1 MKRLLTLL
9 LLIALSVAGRAQA
22 SDWKTAWDETLA
34 AAQKEGRVVVAAPP
48 DAEVRQA
55 LPAAFEARYG
65 IRMEYLSGR
74 GSDQANKLRRERGA
88 GSYTVDAV
96 VAGNQT
102 MFSVLYGEKMLAP
115 LKPELILPEVTDGK
129 NWNRGSMWFAD
140 PEQQYILRIFSTVRE
155 AFIINTK
162 EVNEKELR
170 KFSDLLDPKW
180 KGKLSF
186 LDPSMAGT
194 GANQVAL
201 LYTLFGEDFV
211 RRIFVDQQPLI
222 SRERRQLTDAVL
234 RGTHP
239 ITFGA
244 EDGEIERLRAEGM
257 PVKAIF
263 ALEDMPG
270 AISGGNMVAL
280 LDKAPHPNA
289 ARVFGN
295 WMASKEAGEIYGRAL
310 KMVPARSDI
319 DAASFMPIECIPK
332 SGVNYFDVYDYKFTT
347 VTNAESRR
355 RMRDI
360 LRAVGSK

>member
-1 MKRLLTLL
+1 MKRLLVLL
-9 LLIALSVAGRAQA
+9 LLSVVSVAGHAHA
-22 SDWKTAWDETLA
+22 SDWQKKWDETVA
-34 AAQKEGRVVVAAPP
+34 AARKEGRVVVAAPP

-74 GSDQANKLRRERGA
+74 GSDQANKLRRERSA

-115 LKPELILPEVTDGK
+115 LKPELILPEVTDGR
-129 NWNRGSMWFAD
+129 NWNRGSLWFAD
-140 PEQQYILRIFSTVRE
+140 PDQQYILRIFSTVRE

-162 EVNEKELR
+162 EVDEKELR
-170 KFSDLLDPKW
+170 KFTDLLDPKW
-180 KGKLSF
+180 KGRLSF

-257 PVKAIF
+257 PVKAVF
-263 ALEDMPG
+263 GLEDMPG
-270 AISGGNMVAL
+270 AISGGNMVGL
-280 LDKAPHPNA
+280 LERAPHPNA
-289 ARVFGN
+289 ARVFVN

-319 DAASFMPIECIPK
+319 DAASFMPPEVIPK
-332 SGVNYFDVYDYKFTT
+332 PGVNYFDVYDYKFTT
-347 VTNAESRR
+347 VSNAESRR

-360 LRAVGSK
+360 LHASGSK

>member
-1 MKRLLTLL
+1 M
-9 LLIALSVAGRAQA
+9 APGVVSAQSA
-22 SDWKTAWDETLA
+22 DWQKTWDETLA
-34 AAQKEGRVVVAAPP
+34 AARKEGKVVVAAPP

-65 IRMEYLSGR
+65 IRMEYISGR
-74 GSDQANKLRRERGA
+74 GTDQANKLRRERSA
-88 GSYTVDAV
+88 GTYTVDAV

-102 MFSVLYGEKMLAP
+102 MFSVLYAEKMLAP

-129 NWNRGSMWFAD
+129 NWQRGSLWFAD
-140 PEQQYILRIFSTVRE
+140 PEQKYILRIFSTVRE

-162 EVNEKELR
+162 EVKEQELR
-170 KFSDLLDPKW
+170 KYSDLLDPKW

-186 LDPSMAGT
+186 LDPSVAGT

-201 LYTLFGEDFV
+201 LYTVFGEDFV
-211 RRIFVDQQPLI
+211 KKLFVDQQPLI

-234 RGTHP
+234 RGSHP

-263 ALEDMPG
+263 SLEDMPG
-270 AISGGNMVAL
+270 AVSGGNMVAL
-280 LDKAPHPNA
+280 LDQAPHPNA
-289 ARVFGN
+289 ARIFVN
-295 WMASKEAGEIYGRAL
+295 WMASKEGTEIYGRAL
-310 KMVPARSDI
+310 KMVPARTDV
-319 DAASFMPIECIPK
+319 DAARFMPPEVIPK
-332 SGVNYFDVYDYKFTT
+332 PGVNYFDIYSYEFTT

-360 LRAVGSK
+360 LHKQ

>member
-1 MKRLLTLL
+1 MKLFYALLFV
-9 LLIALSVAGRAQA
+9 IALAPAAAVAQPA
-22 SDWKTAWDETLA
+22 DWQKRWDETLA
-34 AAQKEGRVVVAAPP
+34 AARKEGKVVVAAPP

-65 IRMEYLSGR
+65 IKMEYLSGR

-88 GSYTVDAV
+88 GAYTVDAV

-102 MFSVLYGEKMLAP
+102 MFSVLYAEKMLAP

-129 NWNRGSMWFAD
+129 HWQRGSLWFAD
-140 PEQQYILRIFSTVRE
+140 PEQKYILRIFSTVRE
-155 AFIINTK
+155 AFIINTDK
-162 EVNEKELR
+162 VEEAEVR
-170 KFSDLLDPKW
+170 RYSDLLDPKW

-186 LDPSMAGT
+186 LNPSMAGT

-211 RRIFVDQQPLI
+211 KKLFVDQQPLI

-244 EDGEIERLRAEGM
+244 EDGEIERLRAEGL

-263 ALEDMPG
+263 SLEDMPG

-280 LDKAPHPNA
+280 LDRAPHPNA
-289 ARVFGN
+289 ARIFVN
-295 WMASKEAGEIYGRAL
+295 WMASKEATEIYGRAL
-310 KMVPARSDI
+310 KMVPARTDV
-319 DAASFMPIECIPK
+319 DAASFMPPEVIPK
-332 SGVNYFDVYDYKFTT
+332 PGVSYFDIYGYEFTT
-347 VTNAESRR
+347 VINAESRQ
-355 RMRDI
+355 RMKEI
-360 LRAVGSK
+360 LRR